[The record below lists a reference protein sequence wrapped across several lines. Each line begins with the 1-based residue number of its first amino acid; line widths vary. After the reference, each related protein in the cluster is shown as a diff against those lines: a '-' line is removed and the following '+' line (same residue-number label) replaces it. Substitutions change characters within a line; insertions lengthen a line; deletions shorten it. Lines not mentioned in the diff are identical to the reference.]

1 MNKNLEKYDNLIVF
15 LLVIIA
21 SVFAVG
27 WWFAEE
33 KSAPQYSTKID
44 KLMFDKDNKSPK
56 FVLTLPEKLVARDK
70 NKIEDVNVDVF
81 ADINSNDS
89 THEQKEK
96 VFSVSNLLLNM
107 PNIFNLSNKKQ
118 TSELKNITLNSNLTN
133 KTDDGRIL
141 PKIADD
147 GTKPWEEYGNFVT
160 TQPNFKKIALVISGV
175 GQDSRISEKM
185 YSIFESE
192 VSMSFS
198 PYTTNKKGG
207 ILAARE
213 HGHETYT
220 DLLLS
225 SKDFLKEDSGPM
237 SFIQNISLPDAVK
250 LLNSQLNIQAPVGGV
265 IVRDGLVD
273 ESNKAIIESLMIEL
287 KNKGLLFVDATS
299 SQIIS
304 SIKVDG
310 LPRQMADIVIDKN
323 MRSEDIDNA
332 LKKAEIIAFNK
343 GQVLIVADPKPI
355 ILVALYKWVDTF
367 SPQISYEESKNINI
381 TKPFALVPLS
391 NIVVE

>member
-1 MNKNLEKYDNLIVF
+1 
-15 LLVIIA
+15 
-21 SVFAVG
+21 
-27 WWFAEE
+27 
-33 KSAPQYSTKID
+33 
-44 KLMFDKDNKSPK
+44 
-56 FVLTLPEKLVARDK
+56 
-70 NKIEDVNVDVF
+70 
-81 ADINSNDS
+81 
-89 THEQKEK
+89 
-96 VFSVSNLLLNM
+96 M